1 MIVSIMRDLSED
13 ALQRCRE
20 ITGADVRVMEPEGA
34 DVQVIYRKYSVTK
47 DLKMIQTISA
57 GVDHLD
63 FKSVPERVTIC
74 SNAGAFSEPVAE
86 HAFAMLLSVSKR
98 ILDFE
103 KQARKGVYEK
113 LPVNSLIGKKLGIF
127 GYGGIGRSTA
137 RIAKALNMETIA
149 HSRSR
154 NGDENLDRFVD
165 SPEELFKE
173 SDIVVLAMPLTNI
186 TRGIIDSHL
195 LSKFNG
201 ETIVNVARADVVKE
215 SDMLEYLRKNPDKHY
230 LTDVWWR
237 EPKVDFPIPENVLL
251 TPHVGGINRSLE
263 ANAVYRACQ
272 NVRKFIDGKTPDHI
286 VDRKEYSA

>member
-1 MIVSIMRDLSED
+1 MIVSIMREISED
-13 ALQRCRE
+13 VLEKCRE
-20 ITGADVRVMEPEGA
+20 ITGADVRVMDPEGA

-47 DLKMIQTISA
+47 DLKMIQTIYA

-86 HAFAMLLSVSKR
+86 HAFAMLLSVNKR
-98 ILDFE
+98 IMDFE
-103 KQARKGVYEK
+103 KQARSGVYEK

-127 GYGGIGRSTA
+127 GYGGIGRSMS
-137 RIAKALNMETIA
+137 RIAKALNMVTTA
-149 HSRSR
+149 YSR
-154 NGDENLDRFVD
+154 NRHGDENLDRFVN
-165 SPEELFKE
+165 SPEELFME
-173 SDIVVLAMPLTNI
+173 SDIVALAMPLTNL

-195 LSKFNG
+195 LSKFRG

-215 SDMLEYLRKNPDKHY
+215 NDMLDYLRNNPGKQY

-237 EPKVDFPIPENVLL
+237 EPQVDFPIPDNVLL

-263 ANAVYRACQ
+263 VTAVYRACQ
-272 NVRKFIDGKTPDHI
+272 NVRKFIDGKIPEHI
-286 VDRKEYSA
+286 VDRKEYST